1 MPNKKLTM
9 KKSRSAKREAKHE
22 AKREAKHE
30 AKCETKHEAK
40 REAARAFSF
49 RFTFHVYIC
58 YFLFSFIFQIYVWSL
73 YFSFAFQTFVSY
85 LHVRFLFLV
94 QIYDLN
100 VWFLASA
107 FSLLKPGG
115 TLKRVLG
122 ECSCADLALVAIL
135 FVRFWGSRN
144 SFRPLLWLESCGGML
159 GCGRWYWP
167 LSNCIRT
174 L

>member
-9 KKSRSAKREAKHE
+9 KKSRS

-107 FSLLKPGG
+107 FCLLRRNDDENKKEIPCGA
-115 TLKRVLG
+115 VFQ
-122 ECSCADLALVAIL
+122 S
-135 FVRFWGSRN
+135 SRN
-144 SFRPLLWLESCGGML
+144 SFRRVFGQSQFFSWELLCAICGGTLVRGFRLSRNSFRGNL
-159 GCGRWYWP
+159 G
-167 LSNCIRT
+167 
-174 L
+174 